1 MTMRIQSQRRSGVT
15 LLELL
20 CVIAIITVIAG
31 LLLGPAARILKKM
44 RADQWSNRASEELR
58 LVVQQLRSQFRGR
71 EDFPAV
77 TLERMASENLVGAA
91 QLSFLRDRRVTFA
104 PFAGSDA
111 DDKVVICVV
120 LEAGFFDDGGV
131 LTETKGAI
139 ANPPE

>member
-1 MTMRIQSQRRSGVT
+1 MRIQSRRRSGVT

-44 RADQWSNRASEELR
+44 RADQWSNRAGEELR

-91 QLSFLRDRRVTFA
+91 QLSFLRDRRVAFV
-104 PFAGSDA
+104 PFTGSDA